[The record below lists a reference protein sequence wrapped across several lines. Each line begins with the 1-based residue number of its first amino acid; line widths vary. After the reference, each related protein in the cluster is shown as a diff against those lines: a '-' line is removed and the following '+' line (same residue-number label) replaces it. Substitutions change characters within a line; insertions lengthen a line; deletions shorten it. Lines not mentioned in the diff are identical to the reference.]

1 MFVCDANSHLYCFI
15 VSLKLKLN
23 ARRESVFEM
32 LELFLESSIVTIAI
46 QFKKKIGKHLILWTN

>member
-15 VSLKLKLN
+15 VFLKLKLN